1 MSEKNTKLIR
11 KQIKNVVQSLLPEVF
26 NAETT
31 KAMEKVLITRMD
43 SRLAEL
49 TGKIQTALQT
59 MDERSKD
66 IQQYVIRNTGVPSA
80 PVPSDTTEAKP

>member
-11 KQIKNVVQSLLPEVF
+11 KQIKNVVVSLLPEVF

-31 KAMEKVLITRMD
+31 KAMEKVLVLRMD
-43 SRLAEL
+43 SRLSEL
-49 TGKIQTALQT
+49 TNKIESALKT

-66 IQQYVIRNTGVPSA
+66 IQQYVVRNTGVPES
-80 PVPSDTTEAKP
+80 PVQK